1 MRSDAYIFFG
11 VWVAT
16 IPFIFIFFFFYDI
29 AYVPLLVAYVVEIL
43 PFKIRSRGV
52 AVMVSEELRVPDYR
66 LVSIRW
72 NVFISSFLEL
82 DFVSRPRV

>member
-1 MRSDAYIFFG
+1 

-52 AVMVSEELRVPDYR
+52 AVMVSEELRAPDYR
-66 LVSIRW
+66 LVSMGW
-72 NVFISSFLEL
+72 NVFIGSFLEL
-82 DFVSRPRV
+82 DFVPRPRV

>member
-1 MRSDAYIFFG
+1 MRSDALIFFG

-52 AVMVSEELRVPDYR
+52 AVMVSEELPAPNHQ
-66 LVSIRW
+66 LFLMGW
-72 NVFISSFLEL
+72 NVFLEL
-82 DFVSRPRV
+82 DFVYRPRV